1 MIFVKLENLIEQ
13 QLESI
18 VWKLENYWPRI
29 AFTLEHTLEKEMAIP
44 WKKSSILAWR
54 VPWTEEPGMLQAM
67 GSQELDTT

>member
-1 MIFVKLENLIEQ
+1 MLAMHETACNAGNLGLIPG
-13 QLESI
+13 S
-18 VWKLENYWPRI
+18 RRS
-29 AFTLEHTLEKEMAIP
+29 LEKEMAIP